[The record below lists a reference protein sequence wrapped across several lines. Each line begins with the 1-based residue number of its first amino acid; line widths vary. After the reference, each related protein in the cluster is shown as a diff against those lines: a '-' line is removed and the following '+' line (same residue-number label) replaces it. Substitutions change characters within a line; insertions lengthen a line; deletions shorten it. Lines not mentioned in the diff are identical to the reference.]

1 MPTWFNGAGLTA
13 TDDVR
18 PAAFVGSV
26 IACCEADTVLAGH
39 ISGLARFAA
48 PAIAML
54 QARLAPLGEERVN
67 KALHLP
73 VDGPVD
79 LFDPGARLENKPS
92 SQDAAGVVQGD
103 PRGRGAQARPA
114 DIRGCLKPGMTH
126 QWWTYDAVK
135 TDLVRLDDARFWGT
149 IFFCCKDSKFN

>member
-1 MPTWFNGAGLTA
+1 MLELLTLPGRPHGLPCAGDRLSVFMQRLRMPTWFNGVTA

-54 QARLAPLGEERVN
+54 QARLAPLGRS
-67 KALHLP
+67 A
-73 VDGPVD
+73 
-79 LFDPGARLENKPS
+79 
-92 SQDAAGVVQGD
+92 
-103 PRGRGAQARPA
+103 
-114 DIRGCLKPGMTH
+114 
-126 QWWTYDAVK
+126 
-135 TDLVRLDDARFWGT
+135 
-149 IFFCCKDSKFN
+149 